1 MADEPKQEPT
11 PAKPAPKKE
20 GKPEGQPHKGSNAP
34 KKAQA
39 ADAAAQGKHKPAAA
53 DAKDKPAAADAPP
66 ISNLKSEISN
76 PPGAAPAAGAPPAP
90 GAAPGLVAAASAPTA
105 AELLGEDANLRKI
118 IKAKGAKNISVGIAN
133 ILATFNNTNVTI
145 TDMQG
150 NVLGWSS
157 AGRVGFKGSRK
168 STAFAAQQV
177 AQDAARQAMS
187 HGMREVEVRVKGPGS
202 GRESAIR
209 ALQAIGLEISTI
221 KDVTPVPH
229 NGCRPR
235 KKTPRLISHSQ
246 PKESLLWLVTLDPAP
261 ASAAA
266 SASPCSAR
274 TSTWSAAITAPAF
287 TAPSPAANTP
297 NTAWASSK
305 NRSSATFTA

>member
-1 MADEPKQEPT
+1 MAEELKPK
-11 PAKPAPKKE
+11 KSAPKKD
-20 GKPEGQPHKGSNAP
+20 GKPAE
-34 KKAQA
+34 AQA
-39 ADAAAQGKHKPAAA
+39 AAAPDAAKLAKKATPAAEAPGDTAKKPAGET
-53 DAKDKPAAADAPP
+53 PAAPV
-66 ISNLKSEISN
+66 
-76 PPGAAPAAGAPPAP
+76 AAP
-90 GAAPGLVAAASAPTA
+90 SAPTA
-105 AELLGEDANLRKI
+105 AELLADDANAKKI

-145 TDMQG
+145 TDMHG

-187 HGMREVEVRVKGPGS
+187 HGMREIEVRVKGPGS

-235 KKTPRLISHSQ
+235 KKRR
-246 PKESLLWLVTLDPAP
+246 V
-261 ASAAA
+261 
-266 SASPCSAR
+266 
-274 TSTWSAAITAPAF
+274 
-287 TAPSPAANTP
+287 
-297 NTAWASSK
+297 
-305 NRSSATFTA
+305 